1 MICKITCPYGNLLD
15 LGNSVN
21 HFWDGE
27 LGKTGDNESEVIMKI
42 LVGYDG
48 SNLGRSVLNLAREWA
63 EAYSASI
70 EVVFVMEQDRELQY
84 PDIQKVE
91 DMMQKEAKNIFNGHK
106 IRYKT
111 HLVVSNLKSGEEL
124 VEFAKQNKIDEIFIG
139 VKRKSKAGKFFFG
152 STAQYVI
159 LNAPCP
165 VVTLK

>member
-1 MICKITCPYGNLLD
+1 M
-15 LGNSVN
+15 
-21 HFWDGE
+21 
-27 LGKTGDNESEVIMKI
+27 
-42 LVGYDG
+42 VGYDG
-48 SNLGRSVLNLAREWA
+48 SDLGRDALKLAREWA
-63 EAYSASI
+63 KIFSASI
-70 EVVFVMEQDRELQY
+70 EVVFVMAQNRELQY

-91 DMMQKEAKNIFNGHK
+91 DRMQKEAKNIFNGHE
-106 IRYKT
+106 IPYET
-111 HLVVSNLKSGEEL
+111 HLVITNLNPWEEL